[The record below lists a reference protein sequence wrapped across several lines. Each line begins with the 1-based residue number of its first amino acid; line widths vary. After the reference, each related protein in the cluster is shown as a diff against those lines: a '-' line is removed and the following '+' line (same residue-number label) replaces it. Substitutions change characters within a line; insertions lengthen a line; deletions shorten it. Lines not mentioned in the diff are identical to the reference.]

1 MKGWAAW
8 RLLGV
13 FPANSWLTPR
23 RLGRERIPQPCQP
36 PEAGTAGRDL
46 GSARHGSAQHGPDP
60 AGQPRPR
67 GSGGMGTHQGPSPCL
82 TPTSLPLC
90 AQRNDWWCWGSHPAP
105 APSPARGGRRPDGML
120 PRGWSQGRVMAR
132 ERAVPTTRGT
142 GPSELS
148 HAQREL

>member
-46 GSARHGSAQHGPDP
+46 GSARHSTAPTRQASPGHGA
-60 AGQPRPR
+60 AG
-67 GSGGMGTHQGPSPCL
+67 
-82 TPTSLPLC
+82 
-90 AQRNDWWCWGSHPAP
+90 AWAP
-105 APSPARGGRRPDGML
+105 
-120 PRGWSQGRVMAR
+120 
-132 ERAVPTTRGT
+132 T
-142 GPSELS
+142 GPITVPHPHLAATLRPE
-148 HAQREL
+148 E